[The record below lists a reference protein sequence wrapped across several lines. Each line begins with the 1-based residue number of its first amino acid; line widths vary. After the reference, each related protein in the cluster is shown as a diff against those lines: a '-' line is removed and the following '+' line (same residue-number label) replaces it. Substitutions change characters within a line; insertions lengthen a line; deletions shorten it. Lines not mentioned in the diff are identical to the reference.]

1 MMRRLARL
9 LLRDSRAAA
18 AAEFALILP
27 MMFALIFT
35 TFEGG
40 NYLLAEHRVLKS
52 AREGARF
59 AGRLNYSAF
68 DCASGTVVG
77 NFQTSPTVITNQNA
91 ILNMTRYGNPQ
102 GTGQARF
109 TPQSGDVFAVT
120 LDCPTSSDTTTYHNN
135 GIFRERKNVPRVL
148 VNARVSY
155 NSVLGLLGFDTSG
168 AVVRGQA
175 QAAVMGV

>member
-1 MMRRLARL
+1 MRSVFRLF
-9 LLRDSRAAA
+9 LRDHRAAA
-18 AAEFALILP
+18 AAEMALIMP

-59 AGRLNYSAF
+59 AGRLNYTAF
-68 DCASGTVVG
+68 DCASSSVVG
-77 NFQTSPTVITNQNA
+77 NFQTTPSVISNQNA

-102 GTGQARF
+102 GTGQPRF
-109 TPQSGDVFAVT
+109 TPHTGDVFAVT

-135 GIFRERKNVPRVL
+135 GIYRERGNVPRVL

-155 NSVLGLLGFDTSG
+155 NSIFGLLGFDTSG

>member
-1 MMRRLARL
+1 MRRALRL
-9 LLRDSRAAA
+9 LPSDSRAAA

-59 AGRLNYSAF
+59 AGRLSYSAY
-68 DCASGTVVG
+68 DCTSGTVVG
-77 NFQTSPTVITNQNA
+77 NFQTTPTVISNVDA
-91 ILNMTRYGNPQ
+91 IRNVMRFGNPE
-102 GTGQARF
+102 GTGTPRF
-109 TPQSGDVFAVT
+109 TARQGDVFAVT
-120 LDCPTSSDTTTYHNN
+120 VDCPSSSDTTTYHNN
-135 GIFRERKNVPRVL
+135 GIFRERGNVPRVL
-148 VNARVSY
+148 VNARVTY
-155 NSVLGLLGFDTSG
+155 NSILGTLGFDTSG